1 MDMAEQQ
8 TVWIYH
14 NNSWRCSNNMIHQ
27 ADGTV
32 AVQLNDSD
40 VDNDNNIIITSPDQV
55 HIKNSYDISKV
66 GDLINLIHLHEPA
79 VLRSVQERYDQ
90 NLIYTQTGPI
100 LLSINP
106 FKETSLYSN
115 EIREKYHNE
124 SGVGCDDKVL
134 DPHLYRVAEEALKGE
149 GDQTILISG
158 ESGAGKTVATKIIM
172 EYVAKCTGVETGSV
186 QAVLQS
192 NPVLEAFGNAVTT
205 RNDNSSRFGKFIQ
218 LKMKEGKLVGAE
230 IKSYLLEKVRVVKH
244 GAGERNFHIMY
255 QLLANRGLDP
265 KDFKYTSCLDS
276 DNDKGVK
283 EFDVFEEC
291 LKYEDT
297 VEAMRQVGFS
307 EEMITMIMN
316 TVYAVLLLGNIE
328 FVPIEDSDSESVAIN
343 NINLV
348 DQIVD
353 LLKLL
358 SGDDLIRALCGK
370 IMTAGNEKC
379 YVNFSIE
386 EAEYTR
392 DSIAKYIYERV
403 FQMIV
408 AEVNKGICGEE
419 IIYDRYIGL
428 LDIFG
433 FEIFDKNSFE
443 QICINYT
450 NERLQELFNN
460 HIFRLE
466 QAEYVK
472 EGVEWKA
479 IDFPDNL
486 ECLKVLDKLFTMTTE
501 ECLIPRGNDVN
512 LAGRMEEK
520 LGESGYYLVNNSQ
533 RVDHK
538 FVVVHYAGE
547 VEYDSHTFVDKN
559 KDLLSETVYQLLEES
574 ELQLDLSRG
583 ERVARN
589 KRLVTVMSGFK
600 KQLGDLLKL
609 IEASTPHY
617 IRCLKPND
625 QNVADNFV
633 EKRVLQQLRYSGV
646 LEAIKIARAG
656 YPIRYIYD
664 ELIERYRMLMSAED
678 IDELLE
684 DVDLS
689 EYQKGSSKLFMKRKL
704 FDILER
710 KRERRLSA
718 CATQIESVVRGFVE
732 RKRYLRVRASVLK
745 MQSVCRMW
753 AAMEELRR
761 LRRERSATMIR
772 KVWLAYR
779 WFMWLK
785 VGKTVVTH
793 IQRRWRERRVA
804 TIKLQAICRM
814 MMTWCRYQ
822 NLRSSVITLQGMW
835 RIGVAKGM
843 LRELKREARDLS
855 KVVEERDRFKNLW
868 ADLRDK
874 RDSYDHLVVEKSVVS
889 VGIQTE
895 DIPVQS
901 VNIPVQTK
909 EETSI
914 RENSNVIKDDV
925 TVVTDWELVQKSELL
940 EQQVNEMKIKLEKY
954 RVRAKQHEEVEKA
967 LGARMERI
975 LVERDSNLRQ
985 IILLKQLVRKL
996 NSRRR

>member
-14 NNSWRCSNNMIHQ
+14 DGNWIFCNNMIHQ
-27 ADGTV
+27 ADGNV
-32 AVQLNDSD
+32 AVQLDSE
-40 VDNDNNIIITSPDQV
+40 VIITSPDQV
-55 HIKNSYDISKV
+55 YIKNSYDISKV

-79 VLRSVQERYDQ
+79 VLRAVHERYDQ

-106 FKETSLYSN
+106 FKETSLYSD
-115 EIREKYHNE
+115 ELREKYHNNRCNGE
-124 SGVGCDDKVL
+124 VL

-172 EYVAKCTGVETGSV
+172 EYVAKCTGVKTGVV

-192 NPVLEAFGNAVTT
+192 NHVLEAFGNAVTI

-218 LKMKEGKLVGAE
+218 LKMKQGKLVGAE
-230 IKSYLLEKVRVVKH
+230 IKSYLLEKVRIIKH

-255 QLLANRGLDP
+255 QLLANRNLNPNDY
-265 KDFKYTSCLDS
+265 KYTAFS
-276 DNDKGVK
+276 DENAGNAGN
-283 EFDVFEEC
+283 EFDVFNEC

-297 VEAMRQVGFS
+297 FEAMCQVGFS
-307 EEMITMIMN
+307 EVMINMIMD
-316 TVYAVLLLGNIE
+316 VIYAVLLLGNIE
-328 FVPIEDSDSESVAIN
+328 FVPIENYESESVAIN
-343 NINLV
+343 NLNIIK
-348 DQIVD
+348 QIVD
-353 LLKLL
+353 LLKLS

-370 IMTAGNEKC
+370 IVKAGHEQC

-408 AEVNKGICGEE
+408 AKVNKGICGEE
-419 IIYDRYIGL
+419 LVYDRYIGL

-472 EGVEWKA
+472 EGVEWRV

-486 ECLKVLDKLFTMTTE
+486 ECLQVLDKLFKMTTE

-559 KDLLSETVYQLLEES
+559 KDLLSETVYQLLEIS
-574 ELQLDLSRG
+574 ELPLDLSRG
-583 ERVARN
+583 ERVERN
-589 KRLVTVMSGFK
+589 KRLITVMSGFK
-600 KQLGDLLKL
+600 KQLGGLLKL
-609 IEASTPHY
+609 IEESTPHY

-664 ELIERYRMLMSAED
+664 EMIERYRMLMSAED

-684 DVDLS
+684 GVDLG

-704 FDILER
+704 FDILEC
-710 KRERRLSA
+710 KREIRLAA

-732 RKRYLRVRASVLK
+732 RKRYLRLREAIIKL
-745 MQSVCRMW
+745 QSVGRMW
-753 AAMEELRR
+753 SAMEDLRR
-761 LRRERSATMIR
+761 LRRENAATMIR

-804 TIKLQAICRM
+804 AVKVQSICRM
-814 MMTWCRYQ
+814 MMRWCRYQ
-822 NLRSSVITLQGMW
+822 NLRSGVIILQGMW
-835 RIGVAKGM
+835 RIGVAKGV
-843 LRELKREARDLS
+843 LRELKREAKDLR
-855 KVVEERDRFKNLW
+855 KVAEERDRFKNLW
-868 ADLRDK
+868 MELRDK
-874 RDSYDHLVVEKSVVS
+874 RCEYDLQVEKSMVS
-889 VGIQTE
+889 VGVQTE
-895 DIPVQS
+895 DVEEEILEKGI
-901 VNIPVQTK
+901 NIPVDV
-909 EETSI
+909 SVI
-914 RENSNVIKDDV
+914 REDTHVRENITIAK
-925 TVVTDWELVQKSELL
+925 DWELVQKSELL
-940 EQQVNEMKIKLEKY
+940 EQQVEEMKKKLEQY
-954 RVRAKQHEEVEKA
+954 RIRTKQHNEVEKA

-975 LVERDSNLRQ
+975 LIERDGNLRQ

-996 NSRRR
+996 NGRGR

>member
-14 NNSWRCSNNMIHQ
+14 DGSWRCSNNMIHQ

-32 AVQLNDSD
+32 AVQLSGGE
-40 VDNDNNIIITSPDQV
+40 VVITSPDQV
-55 HIKNSYDISKV
+55 HIKNSYDTSKV

-79 VLRSVQERYDQ
+79 VLRAVKERYDQ
-90 NLIYTQTGPI
+90 NMIYTQTGPI

-106 FKETSLYSN
+106 FKETSLYS
-115 EIREKYHNE
+115 EELREKYHNE
-124 SGVGCDDKVL
+124 SGTGCDDKIL
-134 DPHLYRVAEEALKGE
+134 DPHLYRVAKEALKGE

-192 NPVLEAFGNAVTT
+192 NPVLEAFGNAVTI

-244 GAGERNFHIMY
+244 GSGERNFHIMY

-265 KDFKYTSCLDS
+265 KDFKYTSCSDS
-276 DNDKGVK
+276 DNDK

-297 VEAMRQVGFS
+297 VKAMCQVGFS
-307 EEMITMIMN
+307 EVMIKMIMN
-316 TVYAVLLLGNIE
+316 TIYAVLLLGNIE
-328 FVPIEDSDSESVAIN
+328 FVPIEDSESVAIN

-348 DQIVD
+348 EQIVD

-358 SGDDLIRALCGK
+358 SSDDLIRALCGK
-370 IMTAGNEKC
+370 IVKAGNDNC

-408 AEVNKGICGEE
+408 AEVNKGICGKD

-450 NERLQELFNN
+450 NERLQDLFNN

-466 QAEYVK
+466 QAEYLK
-472 EGVEWKA
+472 EGVEWRA

-486 ECLKVLDKLFTMTTE
+486 ECLKVLDKMFTMTTE
-501 ECLIPRGNDVN
+501 ECLIPRGNDIN
-512 LAGRMEEK
+512 LAGRMEER
-520 LGESGYYLVNNSQ
+520 LRDSGYYFVNNSQ

-574 ELQLDLSRG
+574 KLQFNLNRG

-589 KRLVTVMSGFK
+589 KRLITVMSGFK

-633 EKRVLQQLRYSGV
+633 EQRVLQQLRYSGV

-678 IDELLE
+678 IDELLKG
-684 DVDLS
+684 VDLS
-689 EYQKGSSKLFMKRKL
+689 EYQKGNSKLFMKRKL

-710 KRERRLSA
+710 KRERRLAA
-718 CATQIESVVRGFVE
+718 CATQIKSTVRGFIE

-745 MQSVCRMW
+745 VQSVCRMW
-753 AAMEELRR
+753 TAMKELRG
-761 LRRERSATMIR
+761 LKRERSATMIR

-779 WFMWLK
+779 WYMWLK
-785 VGKTVVTH
+785 VGKTVVIH
-793 IQRRWRERRVA
+793 IQRRWRDRRVA
-804 TIKLQAICRM
+804 AVKLQAIYRM
-814 MMTWCRYQ
+814 MIAWFRYN

-835 RIGVAKGM
+835 RIRVAKGV
-843 LRELKREARDLS
+843 LRELKREARDLK

-868 ADLRDK
+868 EEMRDK
-874 RDSYDHLVVEKSVVS
+874 RGSYDHLVVEKSVVS
-889 VGIQTE
+889 VGVQT
-895 DIPVQS
+895 DS
-901 VNIPVQTK
+901 VNSV
-909 EETSI
+909 EEVEDKS
-914 RENSNVIKDDV
+914 VA
-925 TVVTDWELVQKSELL
+925 VVKDWELVQKSELL
-940 EQQVNEMKIKLEKY
+940 EQQVNEMKKRLEKY

-975 LVERDSNLRQ
+975 LIERDGNLRQ

-996 NSRRR
+996 NGRGR

>member
-1 MDMAEQQ
+1 MAEQQ

-14 NNSWRCSNNMIHQ
+14 DGNWIFCNNMIHQ
-27 ADGTV
+27 ADGNV
-32 AVQLNDSD
+32 AVQLDSE
-40 VDNDNNIIITSPDQV
+40 VIITSPDQV
-55 HIKNSYDISKV
+55 YIKNSYDISKV

-79 VLRSVQERYDQ
+79 VLRAVHERYDQ

-106 FKETSLYSN
+106 FKETYLYSD
-115 EIREKYHNE
+115 ELREKYHNNRCNGE
-124 SGVGCDDKVL
+124 VL

-172 EYVAKCTGVETGSV
+172 EYVAKCTGVKTGVV

-192 NPVLEAFGNAVTT
+192 NPVLEAFGNAVTI

-218 LKMKEGKLVGAE
+218 LKMKQGKLVGAE
-230 IKSYLLEKVRVVKH
+230 IKSYLLEKVRIIKH

-255 QLLANRGLDP
+255 QLLANRNLNPNDY
-265 KDFKYTSCLDS
+265 KYTAFS
-276 DNDKGVK
+276 DENAGNAGN
-283 EFDVFEEC
+283 EFDVFNEC

-297 VEAMRQVGFS
+297 FEAMCQVGFS
-307 EEMITMIMN
+307 EVMINMIMD
-316 TVYAVLLLGNIE
+316 VIYAVLLLGNIE
-328 FVPIEDSDSESVAIN
+328 FVPIENYESESVAIN
-343 NINLV
+343 NLNIIK
-348 DQIVD
+348 QIVD
-353 LLKLL
+353 LLKLS

-370 IMTAGNEKC
+370 IVKAGHEQC

-408 AEVNKGICGEE
+408 AKVNKGICGEE
-419 IIYDRYIGL
+419 LVYDRYIGL

-472 EGVEWKA
+472 EGVEWRV

-486 ECLKVLDKLFTMTTE
+486 ECLQVLDKLFKMTTE

-559 KDLLSETVYQLLEES
+559 KDLLSETVYQLLEIS
-574 ELQLDLSRG
+574 ELPLDLSRG
-583 ERVARN
+583 ERVERN
-589 KRLVTVMSGFK
+589 KRLITVMSGFK
-600 KQLGDLLKL
+600 KQLGGLLKL
-609 IEASTPHY
+609 IEESTPHY

-664 ELIERYRMLMSAED
+664 ELIERYHMLMSAED

-684 DVDLS
+684 GVDLG

-710 KRERRLSA
+710 KREIRLAA

-732 RKRYLRVRASVLK
+732 RKRYLRLREAIIKL
-745 MQSVCRMW
+745 QSVGRMW
-753 AAMEELRR
+753 SAMEELRR
-761 LRRERSATMIR
+761 LRRENAATMIR

-804 TIKLQAICRM
+804 AVKVQSICRM
-814 MMTWCRYQ
+814 MMRWCRYQ
-822 NLRSSVITLQGMW
+822 NLRSGVITLQGMW
-835 RIGVAKGM
+835 RIGVAKGV
-843 LRELKREARDLS
+843 LRELKREAKDLR
-855 KVVEERDRFKNLW
+855 KVAEERDRFKNLW
-868 ADLRDK
+868 MELRDK
-874 RDSYDHLVVEKSVVS
+874 RCEYDLQVEKSMVS
-889 VGIQTE
+889 VGVQTE
-895 DIPVQS
+895 DVEEEILEKGI
-901 VNIPVQTK
+901 NIPVDV
-909 EETSI
+909 SVI
-914 RENSNVIKDDV
+914 REDTHVRENITIAK
-925 TVVTDWELVQKSELL
+925 DWELVQKSELL
-940 EQQVNEMKIKLEKY
+940 EQQVEEMKKKLEQY
-954 RVRAKQHEEVEKA
+954 RIRTKQHNEVEKA

-975 LVERDSNLRQ
+975 LIERDGNLRQ

-996 NSRRR
+996 NGRGR